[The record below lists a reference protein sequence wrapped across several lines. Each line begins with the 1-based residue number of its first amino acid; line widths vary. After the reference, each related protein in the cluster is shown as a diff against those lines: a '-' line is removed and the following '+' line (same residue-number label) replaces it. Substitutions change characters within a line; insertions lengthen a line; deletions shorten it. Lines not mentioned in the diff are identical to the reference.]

1 MCARRELPCPVW
13 LSNKLFQMWSFLLV
27 VSVHFICVYG
37 AAVAMVLCC
46 SLPGCYA
53 CNSLDCCRILWSAL
67 LIKSLDYHLC
77 TSSIDVLLQ
86 RIRHLPFEGGPVLNA
101 RFCTKTRTVWLAT
114 SVNALCICRLYV
126 PASCIMAMRSYSSTM
141 KY

>member
-13 LSNKLFQMWSFLLV
+13 LSNKLFRMWSFLLV
-27 VSVHFICVYG
+27 VSVYFICVYG
-37 AAVAMVLCC
+37 AEVAMVLC

-67 LIKSLDYHLC
+67 SIKSLGYHPC
-77 TSSIDVLLQ
+77 TPSIDMLLQ

-101 RFCTKTRTVWLAT
+101 RFRAKTRTVWLTA
-114 SVNALCICRLYV
+114 SVNALCVCRPYV
-126 PASCIMAMRSYSSTM
+126 LASCIMAMRSYSSTM